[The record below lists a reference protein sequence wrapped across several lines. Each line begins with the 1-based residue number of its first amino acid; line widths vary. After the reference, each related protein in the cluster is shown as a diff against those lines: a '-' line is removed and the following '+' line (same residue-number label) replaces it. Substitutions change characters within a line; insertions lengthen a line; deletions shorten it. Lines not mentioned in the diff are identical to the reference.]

1 MNKIH
6 IKTFDLEG
14 EYIELTSLLKVMNL
28 AQTGGQAGHGF
39 FPCGCTRISRAPE
52 VYRVAL

>member
-28 AQTGGQAGHGF
+28 AQTGGQAGLLVVDGW
-39 FPCGCTRISRAPE
+39 
-52 VYRVAL
+52 